1 MMTRDQQEEIRRL
14 RDCGEGY
21 KRIAAMLGLSVNTVK
36 SFCQRENAKQAA
48 LYPVNTDHC
57 HTSLPQGNVTGK
69 AVCLRCGKP
78 VAQIPGRR
86 KRLRRMRKGAAG
98 ARPNPQ
104 ILPSCLLYC
113 ASLWYC
119 AERSER
125 SSMSVTP
132 NKSTSKTA
140 GVQKDQPMLTHDQ
153 FQRELSYRAAIS
165 VAWRLLENKLITQ
178 KEFVRIDAVLRRK
191 FSPVWGGL
199 YPDNG

>member
-1 MMTRDQQEEIRRL
+1 MPYQFAAGKCDRQSRLPTVWKARRSDS
-14 RDCGEGY
+14 RQ
-21 KRIAAMLGLSVNTVK
+21 KK
-36 SFCQRENAKQAA
+36 AA
-48 LYPVNTDHC
+48 L
-57 HTSLPQGNVTGK
+57 L
-69 AVCLRCGKP
+69 LRCVSDGILAKSGQ
-78 VAQIPGRR
+78 AGGRDSP
-86 KRLRRMRKGAAG
+86 LRRMRKGAAG

-165 VAWRLLENKLITQ
+165 VARRLLENKLITQ

-191 FSPVWGGL
+191 FSPVLGRIVSR
-199 YPDNG
+199 

>member
-1 MMTRDQQEEIRRL
+1 MPYQFAAGKCDRQSRLPAVWKARRSDS
-14 RDCGEGY
+14 RQ
-21 KRIAAMLGLSVNTVK
+21 KK
-36 SFCQRENAKQAA
+36 AA
-48 LYPVNTDHC
+48 L
-57 HTSLPQGNVTGK
+57 L
-69 AVCLRCGKP
+69 LRCVSDGILAKSGQ
-78 VAQIPGRR
+78 AGGRDSP
-86 KRLRRMRKGAAG
+86 LRRMRKGAAG

-165 VAWRLLENKLITQ
+165 VARRLLENKLITQ